1 MTDVESSSSLP
12 PRANRANNPYA
23 DSMPVRGRWHPI
35 NAISRSLW
43 MGGSLYFLDRMD
55 TYHNI
60 MHSPNISHEWFKA
73 GLAASI
79 GELVAKPFR
88 MPLQSNRTRNDR
100 HRHRSGSDLF
110 IHNYVFS
117 IITVMAQ
124 LYSRSRRTWKCIQE
138 NYKNKKS
145 VIKHCHN

>member
-1 MTDVESSSSLP
+1 
-12 PRANRANNPYA
+12 
-23 DSMPVRGRWHPI
+23 MPVRGRWHPI

-79 GELVAKPFR
+79 ALFSIKAYVEMYTGKLQKQEVSYKALPQLTHAAILLILLSGIAFHVSLWPVYGSQSMVIMFLVGAFLLNFCLMFPTVVQNLVALVVLTFF
-88 MPLQSNRTRNDR
+88 LQE
-100 HRHRSGSDLF
+100 
-110 IHNYVFS
+110 Y
-117 IITVMAQ
+117 Q
-124 LYSRSRRTWKCIQE
+124 
-138 NYKNKKS
+138 
-145 VIKHCHN
+145 